1 VAKDQIICAWFS
13 ANGERLGT
21 YHGHQGAI
29 WTVDVD
35 PNTNFIASGAADNTI
50 RLWEVKTGK
59 LLKTWDFGSAIKRVE
74 FSPDGM
80 QLLGVTEKRV
90 GHLSTIV
97 VYDINPDPEAEQ
109 SNEQSL
115 RIVCDDAKATVAGFS
130 FDGRYIVSGH
140 EDGTVNQYD
149 AKVSMPFLVIYF
161 SIGFAKSYLYRPAK
175 WKTAQPFT
183 TIQSPIFNGP
193 QTVHTLS
200 LPPRTK
206 QPSSLPSFPTASQ
219 S

>member
-1 VAKDQIICAWFS
+1 MRPILLSGHVSRPCIAPPSDSLANLTPLQTRALTQVKFSHDGDLIYSCAKDQIICAWYS

-29 WTVDVD
+29 WTVDVH
-35 PNTNFIASGAADNTI
+35 PTTTLLASGAADNTI

-74 FSPDGM
+74 FSPDGT
-80 QLLGVTEKRV
+80 QLLGVMEKRV

-97 VYDINPDPEAEQ
+97 VYDVNSDPQAEQ

-115 RIVCDDAKATVAGFS
+115 RIVCDDSKATVAGFS
-130 FDGRYIVSGH
+130 FGARYIVSGH

-149 AKVSMPFLVIYF
+149 AKVKAL
-161 SIGFAKSYLYRPAK
+161 
-175 WKTAQPFT
+175 
-183 TIQSPIFNGP
+183 
-193 QTVHTLS
+193 
-200 LPPRTK
+200 
-206 QPSSLPSFPTASQ
+206 ASRNP
-219 S
+219 